1 MNFLD
6 RDQAGSESEQHV
18 RTELEQR
25 GWLVH
30 PWGRSS
36 FPDAINA
43 ALRVWTDTYKHPCRL
58 RWLPDFLVMRPNE
71 PQTLRAVDVKRHRGA
86 FDIERSA
93 LNTYSALE
101 TEMWLP
107 VLIVFHCPESSDGDD
122 ILHVIPAGECV
133 ISSNPKH
140 GHPEF
145 SGTPFFL
152 VDRAR
157 MSSMDVIFGARK
169 Q

>member
-1 MNFLD
+1 MSFQN
-6 RDQAGSESEQHV
+6 RNQAGSESEQHV
-18 RTELEQR
+18 RAELEQR

-30 PWGRSS
+30 PWGRSG

-43 ALRVWTDTYKHPCRL
+43 ALSVWKDTYKHPCRL

-71 PQTLRAVDVKRHRGA
+71 PQTLQAVDVKRHRGA

-107 VLIVFHCPESSDGDD
+107 VLIVFHCPQSGDEDD
-122 ILHVIPAGECV
+122 ILRVIPAGECM
-133 ISSNPKH
+133 ISGIPKH
-140 GHPEF
+140 GNAEF
-145 SGTPFFL
+145 SSGTPFFL
-152 VDRAR
+152 VDRSR
-157 MSSMDVIFGARK
+157 MSSMDAIFGAK
-169 Q
+169 L

>member
-1 MNFLD
+1 MSFQN
-6 RDQAGSESEQHV
+6 RNQAGSESEQHV
-18 RTELEQR
+18 CAELEQR

-36 FPDAINA
+36 FPDAINN
-43 ALRVWTDTYKHPCRL
+43 ALSLWRDTYKHPCRL

-71 PQTLRAVDVKRHRGA
+71 PQTLQAVDVKRHRGA

-107 VLIVFHCPESSDGDD
+107 VLIVFHCPESNEDD
-122 ILHVIPAGECV
+122 TLHAIPAGECM
-133 ISSNPKH
+133 ISGIPKH
-140 GHPEF
+140 GNSEF
-145 SGTPFFL
+145 SSGTPFFL
-152 VDRAR
+152 VDRSR
-157 MSSMDVIFGARK
+157 MFSMDAIFGAK
-169 Q
+169 P